1 MQWVGCYSYPNAHT
15 PCIDQL
21 ASDGFRYTNCFATS
35 PVCGPQRST
44 WITGVHAVS
53 MGTHPM
59 RSRYRIPHE
68 KIPYT
73 ADVLRRKGYYC
84 INHNKTD
91 YNIGGRDDQEC
102 WDPTPLTAEGQVDYK
117 SLAKQ
122 QPFFAIVNLT
132 HSHESSAH
140 GNVDHTEHDPKKVKL
155 APYHPDLPVIR
166 KNYAQ
171 YQDAVLRMDSH
182 VGRNLDALRDAGL
195 KENTVVIYNSDH
207 GGVMPR
213 SKRFLLE
220 SGIHCPLIVRIPKKF
235 DSHYP
240 TNKQKQPLSPGTAV
254 DRIVSFIDIPITW
267 ISLADAAVPDAMQGN
282 IFLGS
287 EARAPRQ
294 FAPAYRG
301 RMDERCDVARA
312 IRNNRYLYIRHFM
325 PYVPRGQ
332 YLAYLW
338 RAPAAGAWQTH
349 HLAGK
354 TDTVTGRFF
363 RPKPLEELFDTATD
377 PHCIDNLA
385 FDPASRDRL
394 VKMRSQLRQWQLE
407 HFDAGLLPES
417 EMVLRAKKHGLTIY
431 EMVRNAEIYPLADL
445 LDAAD
450 AALQSEEHVNLDK
463 LVSMLESQDSGIR
476 YWACVGLFRLGPGAR
491 GQKDA
496 LRRMLDDASDEVV
509 AMAAWALYNLGEES
523 LARRRL
529 RTLLEDN
536 SPASLKV
543 VNIIDWMGDDPSY
556 YHTAMIE
563 CQPPLMASYLGRWK
577 QQARQAAE
585 SQ

>member
-1 MQWVGCYSYPNAHT
+1 M
-15 PCIDQL
+15 L
-21 ASDGFRYTNCFATS
+21 
-35 PVCGPQRST
+35 
-44 WITGVHAVS
+44 
-53 MGTHPM
+53 
-59 RSRYRIPHE
+59 
-68 KIPYT
+68 
-73 ADVLRRKGYYC
+73 
-84 INHNKTD
+84 
-91 YNIGGRDDQEC
+91 
-102 WDPTPLTAEGQVDYK
+102 DPTPLTAEGQVDYK

-140 GNVDHTEHDPKKVKL
+140 GNVDHTEHDPEKVKL

-166 KNYAQ
+166 KNYAK

-235 DSHYP
+235 KSHYP
-240 TNKQKQPLSPGTAV
+240 TNEQKQPLSPGTAV

-267 ISLADAAVPDAMQGN
+267 MSLADAAVPDAMQGN
-282 IFLGS
+282 IFLGP

-463 LVSMLESQDSGIR
+463 LVNMLDSRDSGIR

-496 LRRMLDDASDEVV
+496 LRRMLDDTSDEVV